1 MSRIG
6 LDVTY
11 CFTVRQCQLVDFNLL
26 GFTSVPDPNMNIC
39 VMDQGRCDQLALYSW
54 PRRRARRA
62 LPIMPPSVA
71 CCYLRGAWSAV
82 DAPGK
87 GVPPPPGDARLRRQ
101 RCRGMP
107 PPEHSLSARFQA
119 TGLPTSPSVAASMK
133 HHIRLHCQL
142 VEHNLLVLP
151 SVPDPIVNV
160 SALDHSRRNQQ

>member
-62 LPIMPPSVA
+62 LPVKAYRRHPAWRAVTGVGRGELFMHRSRRAAATGRRVAPPPTLPWRAAATAQFVRSFSSI
-71 CCYLRGAWSAV
+71 WSA
-82 DAPGK
+82 DKP
-87 GVPPPPGDARLRRQ
+87 Q
-101 RCRGMP
+101 CRG
-107 PPEHSLSARFQA
+107 
-119 TGLPTSPSVAASMK
+119 
-133 HHIRLHCQL
+133 
-142 VEHNLLVLP
+142 
-151 SVPDPIVNV
+151 
-160 SALDHSRRNQQ
+160 